1 MSDKDYRLFI
11 QYTAKA
17 ASTTPLTVPKV
28 YIYIYNMLC
37 SGFRHIKQQP
47 EEICISC
54 DEQNSCK
61 RRKHE
66 K

>member
-11 QYTAKA
+11 QYTSRTG
-17 ASTTPLTVPKV
+17 STPMTVPKV

-37 SGFRHIKQQP
+37 SGFRHIEQQS

-54 DEQNSCK
+54 DDQIAV
-61 RRKHE
+61 
-66 K
+66 